1 MVESYHILSATD
13 MGNERVYRRIP
24 RKREMQL
31 LLLVGSYLNLIAKTY
46 SSTKKLIMELHCEII
61 ALTID
66 WD

>member
-1 MVESYHILSATD
+1 
-13 MGNERVYRRIP
+13 
-24 RKREMQL
+24 MQL

-46 SSTKKLIMELHCEII
+46 PATKKLIDELHCEII